1 MNTNN
6 ETVTIK
12 VGFLKTQITELMSEA
27 ETIVRNLTLN
37 PDLVPDRIEA
47 LDRVGR
53 LAGAAKKL
61 RKATVILSEASHK
74 HWKADRIIG
83 EAERI
88 LSTVSY

>member
-1 MNTNN
+1 MNTNGN
-6 ETVTIK
+6 MPVELLT
-12 VGFLKTQITELMSEA
+12 LKINELMLEA
-27 ETIVRNLTLN
+27 EAIVRNLTVN

-53 LAGAAKKL
+53 LAGAAKKY
-61 RKATVILSEASHK
+61 RKAKAILSEAKHK